1 MKFSIAKKKGGFT
14 FIDVLVGISLML
26 VVFLGIF
33 GIYQLGLKVISQ
45 SKARIT
51 ATALANQK
59 IELARNLP
67 YKDVGTLGGIP
78 PGAIPETEV
87 ITRNNMVFTVKT
99 TVVYIDDPFDGLSPA
114 DTLPVDY
121 KRIKVRTSWSGRF
134 QGKIDLVSD
143 VAPKGIETEAGGGT
157 LSISVFDAQGQG
169 ISQADLH
176 LVNNIVVPNINAWY
190 QTDVSGKII
199 LPGAPISVEGYQ
211 ITATKTGYSTDRT
224 YSVQEVAN
232 PLKPQA
238 SVYERQLTEISF
250 SVDKLSDI
258 QVNTISPV
266 GVSSFADS
274 FLDETKIAEKS
285 HVALASGQVQLE
297 ASHFSNIILPISGR
311 LKVEFV
317 SEDAGQINSL
327 GLFLPQ
333 EVGIF
338 PYADS
343 DHLVPGQ
350 SYDLGIFEEGTEVG
364 FFLANDPNYQG
375 QRWYTD
381 SLMNSDGFNHARIT
395 QPGSSSWKLEWED
408 AVGGGDQDFND
419 LVVLI
424 TETPEGYFSSG
435 SVISATITPVSLT
448 GWERFYFTDEEP
460 ANTQIN
466 YQILYFNST
475 AWVLIPDGDLAGN
488 SGGFNVSPV
497 DLSGLSIQDYP
508 TIRLKGNF
516 LTSDPITTP
525 ILYDWQTSWRTSSPV
540 PVPNTPFQLEGVKT
554 IGTDTKGKPVLK
566 YSQRKTTNGFGQ
578 ININNLEWDSYSFY
592 IDKSETGLNL
602 IETQPLQP
610 VDLLPD
616 TSQSVTL
623 VLKAENTLLITVK
636 DASTLNPI
644 FAASARVYNVS
655 LEYDVQKPTDEF
667 GQVFFVPLAETYYDL
682 EIVSSSYQTYSG
694 SVWVSGDTTLTVNLI
709 QTP

>member
-1 MKFSIAKKKGGFT
+1 MKFPIARKKGGFT
-14 FIDVLVGISLML
+14 FIDVLVGTSLML
-26 VVFLGIF
+26 VVFFGIF
-33 GIYQLGLKVISQ
+33 GIYQLGLKIISQ

-51 ATALANQK
+51 ATALSNQK

-67 YKDVGTLGGIP
+67 YKDVGTVGGIP
-78 PGAIPETEV
+78 SGIIPETEV
-87 ITRNNMVFTVKT
+87 ITQNNMAFTVKT
-99 TVVYIDDPFDGLSPA
+99 TVVYIDDPFDGLTPV

-121 KRIKVRTSWSGRF
+121 KRIKVKTSWSGRF
-134 QGKIDLVSD
+134 QGQIDLVSD
-143 VAPKGIETEAGGGT
+143 VAPKGIETEVGGGT

-190 QTDVSGKII
+190 QTDVLGKII

-211 ITATKTGYSTDRT
+211 ITASKAGHSTDRT
-224 YSVQEVAN
+224 YSIQEVAN
-232 PLKPQA
+232 PIKSQA

-250 SVDKLSDI
+250 SIDKVSSI

-274 FLDETKIAEKS
+274 FLDETKIAEKF
-285 HVALASGQVQLE
+285 HVTVVSGQVQLE

-317 SEDAGQINSL
+317 SEDAGQTNSF
-327 GLFLPQ
+327 GLFAPQ

-343 DHLVPGQ
+343 DHLVLGQ
-350 SYDLGIFEEGTEVG
+350 SYDLGVFEEGTEIG
-364 FFLANDPNYQG
+364 FFLATDPNYQG

-381 SLMNSDGFNHARIT
+381 SLMNSDGFDHVRIT
-395 QPGSSSWKLEWED
+395 QPGPSSWKLEWED
-408 AVGGGDQDFND
+408 AVGGGDKDYND
-419 LVVLI
+419 LVILM

-435 SVISATITPVSLT
+435 SVISTTITPISLT
-448 GWERFYFTDEEP
+448 DWERFYFTDEEP
-460 ANTQIN
+460 ADTQIA
-466 YQILYFNST
+466 YQVLYFNGT
-475 AWVLIPDGDLAGN
+475 AWSLIPEEDLAGN

-497 DLSGLSIQDYP
+497 DLSGLSIEDYSE
-508 TIRLKGNF
+508 IRLKGNF
-516 LTSDPITTP
+516 SASDPINTP
-525 ILYDWQTSWRTSSPV
+525 VLYDWQVSWRTSSPV
-540 PVPNTPFQLEGVKT
+540 PVPNTPFQLEGTKT
-554 IGTDTKGKPVLK
+554 IGTDTEGKPVLK
-566 YSQRKTTNGFGQ
+566 YSQRQISNSSGQ
-578 ININNLEWDSYSFY
+578 IGINNLEWDSYSFY

-602 IETQPLQP
+602 IETQPVQP

-616 TSQSVTL
+616 TFQSVTL

-636 DASTLNPI
+636 DSSTLNPI
-644 FAASARVYNVS
+644 FAASARVYSVS
-655 LEYDVQKPTDEF
+655 LGYDVQKPTDEF
-667 GQVFFVPLAETYYDL
+667 GQVFFVPLEESYYNL
-682 EIVSSSYQTYSG
+682 EIVSSGYQVYSG
-694 SVWVSGDTTLTVNLI
+694 TIFVSGDTASTVNLI